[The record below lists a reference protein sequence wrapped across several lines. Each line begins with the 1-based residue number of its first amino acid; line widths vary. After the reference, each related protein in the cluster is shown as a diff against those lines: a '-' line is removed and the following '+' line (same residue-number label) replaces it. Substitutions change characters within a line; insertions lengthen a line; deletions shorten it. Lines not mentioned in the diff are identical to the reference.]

1 MGTMSTAVKTSH
13 EDKDDMVAGGKRG
26 ASLQQHPQA
35 AMASL
40 PKKKDL
46 APDGGE
52 NIGGVCGP
60 SSSSWNQNKKNVG
73 NIVENHFL
81 LWVSK
86 LSKGDDHYAVRAMLP
101 AAAMLPAGPSW
112 AWTTI
117 QREHMSDKK

>member
-1 MGTMSTAVKTSH
+1 
-13 EDKDDMVAGGKRG
+13 MVAGGKRG
-26 ASLQQHPQA
+26 ASLQQRPQA

-40 PKKKDL
+40 PKTKDL
-46 APDGGE
+46 ALDGGE

-101 AAAMLPAGPSW
+101 AGPPW
-112 AWTTI
+112 AWTKI
-117 QREHMSDKK
+117 QREHLSDKR

>member
-35 AMASL
+35 AMASR
-40 PKKKDL
+40 PKPKDL

-73 NIVENHFL
+73 NIVENDFL

-101 AAAMLPAGPSW
+101 AGTPW
-112 AWTTI
+112 EWTKI
-117 QREHMSDKK
+117 QREHLSDKR